1 MECMQRMPREW
12 VRMEIGCRCVLPLIK
27 TCTCYIVR
35 SALYKLC
42 CEKSDACVTL
52 PLPLAPC
59 PFSNVR
65 KLFPRDPQLLQCTM
79 Q

>member
-1 MECMQRMPREW
+1 
-12 VRMEIGCRCVLPLIK
+12 MEIGCRCVLPFIK
-27 TCTCYIVR
+27 TCSCYIVR
-35 SALYKLC
+35 RALCKLC

-59 PFSNVR
+59 PSSNVR
-65 KLFPRDPQLLQCTM
+65 KLFPNDPELLQFIT